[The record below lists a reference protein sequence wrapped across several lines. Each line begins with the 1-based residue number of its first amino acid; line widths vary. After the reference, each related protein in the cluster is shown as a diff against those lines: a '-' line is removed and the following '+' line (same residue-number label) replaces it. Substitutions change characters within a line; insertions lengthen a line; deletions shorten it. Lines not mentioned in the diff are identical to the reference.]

1 MQVKALVATSG
12 VAHLRSTNKDFERFC
27 FGALARFEDG
37 DWGDVCTEDQIAND
51 EALTE
56 GYFIL
61 GSYNTELSPEGKL
74 WIIADGADDN
84 GDRIVTLLFPSEY

>member
-12 VAHLRSTNKDFERFC
+12 VEALRQESRDFYLFSMKSLVRF
-27 FGALARFEDG
+27 GEG
-37 DWGDVCTEDQIAND
+37 DWGDVCTEDKVAND
-51 EALTE
+51 EALAE

-61 GSYNTELSPEGKL
+61 GSYNTDLCPEGKL

-84 GDRIVTLLFPSEY
+84 GNRIVTLLFPSEY